1 MFRLAVLLA
10 LLQAGAT
17 QVPPRDPAAVQK
29 PGTASIRGRITDLE
43 TGRPIA
49 RAVVTLSS
57 SQPPLSME
65 TASDPDGRYAFAELA
80 AGEYVIR
87 AGPATLHATHVPA
100 YLGLPAAAGLG
111 GRPPRFPLKPGE
123 VRDGADIALVRAL
136 AIEGRVVDRS
146 GEPMSGVE
154 VRAVNIRTDRG
165 TPSCSTDDLGG
176 FRLFGLPPGTYRVCA
191 VANGPDPQPYD
202 EGEREV
208 RTCAPSATSDSQAD
222 TIVLR
227 REVSG
232 VEIRVQRQ
240 RTFSVSGS
248 VVDSAGAAVSGYVGV
263 INLDERGRGAWTE
276 AVDGQFVA
284 KGLLP
289 GQYVV
294 QTTIRG
300 PANPGDTSPHPDA
313 EMGSAT
319 IQIDSGDVSGVT
331 VTTAHAANL
340 GGHVVLEGRAP
351 PSPAALHM
359 AVSVRYNDRSRFAY
373 SSRQPVGPVTPDLR
387 FVLNGLFGRNTLGVQ
402 NLPDGWIVKS
412 VRYRGVDVTD
422 LPTAFAPGTDTRAIE
437 IVLTDRGADVA
448 ARVVDAAGRPQT
460 DAAVVLFPVDPA
472 RWTGTVTAPD
482 MQVVKDDVIQTGL
495 HRAGDYYVVAI
506 GSDDAARLWTMRERG
521 FEVLSKV
528 ASKITLAESE
538 HRTLKLKL
546 ADLEAPR

>member
-1 MFRLAVLLA
+1 MFRIAVLLA
-10 LLQAGAT
+10 LLQAGAI
-17 QVPPRDPAAVQK
+17 QVPPRDLAAVKK
-29 PGTASIRGRITDLE
+29 PGSASIRGRITDLE

-49 RAVVTLSS
+49 RAVVTLTSS
-57 SQPPLSME
+57 EPPLSTE
-65 TASDPDGRYAFAELA
+65 TASDADGRYEFAELA

-87 AGPATLHATHVPA
+87 AGPAALHATHVPA
-100 YLGLPAAAGLG
+100 YLGLPASAGLSA
-111 GRPPRFPLKPGE
+111 RPPRFSLKPGE

-136 AIEGRVVDRS
+136 AIEGRVLDRS
-146 GEPMSGVE
+146 GEPMSDVE
-154 VRAVNIRTDRG
+154 VTAVNIRTDRETQSDG
-165 TPSCSTDDLGG
+165 TDDLGG

-191 VANGPDPQPYD
+191 IANGPDPRPYD

-208 RTCAPSATSDSQAD
+208 RTCAPSATSELQAD

-227 REVSG
+227 RDVSG

-248 VVDSAGAAVSGYVGV
+248 IVDSAGAAVSGYVGIV
-263 INLDERGRGAWTE
+263 NRDERGRGASTE

-284 KGLLP
+284 KDLLP

-300 PANPGDTSPHPDA
+300 PANPGDTSPHPDM
-313 EMGSAT
+313 EMGRAT
-319 IQIDSGDVSGVT
+319 IQIDSGDLSGVA

-340 GGHVVLEGRAP
+340 EGRVVLEGRTP
-351 PSPAALHM
+351 PSPAALHLT
-359 AVSVRYNDRSRFAY
+359 VSIRETDGLRFAY
-373 SSRQPVGPVTPDLR
+373 PPRPPVPVTRDLR
-387 FVLNGLFGRNTLGVQ
+387 FVLDGVFGKNTLGVQ

-412 VRYRGVDVTD
+412 IRYRGVDVTD

-437 IVLTDRGADVA
+437 IVLTDRGAHVA
-448 ARVVDAAGRPQT
+448 ARVVDVGGRPQT

-472 RWTGTVTAPD
+472 RWTGTVTVPY

-521 FEVLSKV
+521 FEVLSRV
-528 ASKITLAESE
+528 ASRITLAESE
-538 HRTLKLKL
+538 HRTLELKL
-546 ADLEAPR
+546 ADLDSLR

>member
-17 QVPPRDPAAVQK
+17 QVPPRDRAAVQK
-29 PGTASIRGRITDLE
+29 RGTAGIGGRITDLE

-57 SQPPLSME
+57 SEPSLSME
-65 TASDPDGRYAFAELA
+65 TASDADGRYAFAELA

-87 AGPATLHATHVPA
+87 ARPPTLHATHVPA
-100 YLGLPAAAGLG
+100 YFGLPGAAALG

-123 VRDGADIALVRAL
+123 VQDGADIALMRAL
-136 AIEGRVVDRS
+136 AIEGRVLDRS

-154 VRAVNIRTDRG
+154 VTAINIRTDRETQSG
-165 TPSCSTDDLGG
+165 STDDLGG
-176 FRLFGLPPGTYRVCA
+176 FRLFELPPGTYRVCA
-191 VANGPDPQPYD
+191 VANGPDPRPYD

-208 RTCAPSATSDSQAD
+208 RTCAPSGASESQAD

-227 REVSG
+227 RDVSG
-232 VEIRVQRQ
+232 VEIRVLRQ
-240 RTFSVSGS
+240 RTFSVSGR
-248 VVDSAGAAVSGYVGV
+248 VVDSGGAAVSGYVGV
-263 INLDERGRGAWTE
+263 VNLDQRGRGARTE
-276 AVDGQFVA
+276 ALDGQFVA
-284 KGLLP
+284 TGLLP
-289 GQYVV
+289 GEYVV

-300 PANPGDTSPHPDA
+300 PANPGDTSLHPDM
-313 EMGSAT
+313 EMGFVT
-319 IQIDSGDVSGVT
+319 IQIDSGDVSGII

-340 GGHVVLEGRAP
+340 GGRVVLEGQAP

-359 AVSVRYNDRSRFAY
+359 AVFVQHNDRLRFAY
-373 SSRQPVGPVTPDLR
+373 LSRLPVSPVTPDLR
-387 FVLNGLFGRNTLGVQ
+387 FVVDGLFGWNTLGVQ

-448 ARVVDAAGRPQT
+448 ARVVDVAGRPQT

-472 RWTGTVTAPD
+472 RWTGTVTAPY

-495 HRAGDYYVVAI
+495 HRAGDYYVAAI

-528 ASKITLAESE
+528 AAKITLAESE
-538 HRTLKLKL
+538 HRRLELRL
-546 ADLEAPR
+546 ADLETPR

>member
-1 MFRLAVLLA
+1 
-10 LLQAGAT
+10 
-17 QVPPRDPAAVQK
+17 
-29 PGTASIRGRITDLE
+29 
-43 TGRPIA
+43 
-49 RAVVTLSS
+49 
-57 SQPPLSME
+57 
-65 TASDPDGRYAFAELA
+65 
-80 AGEYVIR
+80 
-87 AGPATLHATHVPA
+87 
-100 YLGLPAAAGLG
+100 
-111 GRPPRFPLKPGE
+111 
-123 VRDGADIALVRAL
+123 
-136 AIEGRVVDRS
+136 
-146 GEPMSGVE
+146 MSGVE
-154 VRAVNIRTDRG
+154 VTSINIRTDRE
-165 TPSCSTDDLGG
+165 TQSDRTDDLGG
-176 FRLFGLPPGTYRVCA
+176 FRLFGLPPATYRVCA
-191 VANGPDPQPYD
+191 VANGPDPRPYD

-208 RTCAPSATSDSQAD
+208 RTCAPSATSESQAD

-227 REVSG
+227 RDVSG

-248 VVDSAGAAVSGYVGV
+248 VVDSGGAAVSGYVGV
-263 INLDERGRGAWTE
+263 VNIDERGRGAWTQ

-300 PANPGDTSPHPDA
+300 PDNPGDTSPHPDM
-313 EMGSAT
+313 EMGLAT
-319 IQIDSGDVSGVT
+319 IQIESGDVSGVT

-340 GGHVVLEGRAP
+340 GGRVVLEGRAP

-359 AVSVRYNDRSRFAY
+359 AVFVSYADRSRFANL
-373 SSRQPVGPVTPDLR
+373 SRPPIPVTPDLR
-387 FVLNGLFGRNTLGVQ
+387 FVLNGLFGKNTLGVQ
-402 NLPDGWIVKS
+402 NLPNGWIVKS

-422 LPTAFAPGTDTRAIE
+422 LPTAFAPGTDTGAIE

-472 RWTGTVTAPD
+472 RWSGTVTAPY

-495 HRAGDYYVVAI
+495 HRAGDYYVAAI

-538 HRTLKLKL
+538 HRTLELKL
-546 ADLEAPR
+546 ADLETPR

>member
-1 MFRLAVLLA
+1 VIY
-10 LLQAGAT
+10 
-17 QVPPRDPAAVQK
+17 AA
-29 PGTASIRGRITDLE
+29 
-43 TGRPIA
+43 
-49 RAVVTLSS
+49 
-57 SQPPLSME
+57 
-65 TASDPDGRYAFAELA
+65 
-80 AGEYVIR
+80 
-87 AGPATLHATHVPA
+87 PATLHATHVPA
-100 YLGLPAAAGLG
+100 YLGLPAPAGLG
-111 GRPPRFPLKPGE
+111 SRPPRFPLKPGE

-154 VRAVNIRTDRG
+154 VTAVNIRTDRE
-165 TPSCSTDDLGG
+165 TQSYLTDDLGG

-191 VANGPDPQPYD
+191 VANGPDPRPYD
-202 EGEREV
+202 EAEREV
-208 RTCAPSATSDSQAD
+208 RTCAPSATSESQAD

-227 REVSG
+227 RDVSG

-248 VVDSAGAAVSGYVGV
+248 VVDSAGAAVSGFVSV
-263 INLDERGRGAWTE
+263 VNLDERGRSAGTE

-284 KGLLP
+284 RGLLP

-300 PANPGDTSPHPDA
+300 PANPGDTSPHPDM
-313 EMGSAT
+313 EMGLAP
-319 IQIDSGDVSGVT
+319 IQIDSGDVSGVS

-340 GGHVVLEGRAP
+340 GGRVVLEGRTP
-351 PSPAALHM
+351 PSPATLHM
-359 AVSVRYNDRSRFAY
+359 AVSLRYNDRSRFTH
-373 SSRQPVGPVTPDLR
+373 SPIPPVAPVTPDLS
-387 FVLNGLFGRNTLGVQ
+387 FVLDGLFGRNTLGVQ
-402 NLPDGWIVKS
+402 NLPDGWVVKS
-412 VRYRGVDVTD
+412 VRYRGVDITD

-460 DAAVVLFPVDPA
+460 DAAVVLFPVDSA
-472 RWTGTVTAPD
+472 RWTGTITAPY

-506 GSDDAARLWTMRERG
+506 GAEDAAWLWTMRERG

-538 HRTLKLKL
+538 HRTLELKL
-546 ADLEAPR
+546 ADLETPR